1 VNKQKTTDGSTPLF
15 MAAQNGHLKIVQT
28 LLTKE
33 DIDVNKPKKDGCTPL
48 FIAAQNGH
56 LKIVQTLL
64 TIRDDID
71 VNKPHVDGRTPLIMA
86 CYDGHMEIVRLLVQ
100 QSNIRLNQSGRGNSA
115 LGWATQKNHTEIIQL
130 LTEAGAQ

>member
-1 VNKQKTTDGSTPLF
+1 MNTPQKGSRCTPLYVASYQGHVQIVQTLLTRNDIDVNQPEDDGCTPLF
-15 MAAQNGHLKIVQT
+15 MAAQEGNVQIVQT
-28 LLTKE
+28 LLT
-33 DIDVNKPKKDGCTPL
+33 
-48 FIAAQNGH
+48 
-56 LKIVQTLL
+56 
-64 TIRDDID
+64 RDDID